1 MFSRCVLGVIA
12 AVWACGT
19 AGAQYAA
26 QAIAS
31 GPLTTASSAI
41 YLSPAEIDHLGT
53 LPREA
58 IYLDAFRER
67 LEQVMARQETVGL
80 AVAVLEQGEPV
91 LVFVGGE
98 EEAGSGRPIRRDTL
112 FRAASVSKG
121 MSATLLAILEHE
133 GRLDLSQ
140 PVPNELLPLPRGRQA
155 NALQLLSMRTGLP
168 SHAMDRQMEGG
179 QNVSLLRQ
187 RLDTLRPACAPGECY
202 TYQNV
207 AYASLEVI
215 AAQAAGLEFSTALR
229 AYLFDRVGMRN
240 ATVGADAMRASDS
253 WARPHRRRDR
263 DDDGNPRAGDPETVY
278 DSVPAAASVNVS
290 IDDMIAWAQ
299 AQLGTSG
306 LLPQSVLD
314 RVHTPQ
320 GETPSQTRR
329 LYRLSERIDSTW
341 YALGWRVY
349 DWNGQTL
356 LTHSG
361 YLSGY
366 GAQIYMEPETG
377 FAYVGLWNMDGDAPW
392 WLFPTLMDLRMAD
405 GPADW
410 LDQLDED

>member
-1 MFSRCVLGVIA
+1 MFSRFALGVIA
-12 AVWACGT
+12 AVCAS
-19 AGAQYAA
+19 ASASAQYVT
-26 QAIAS
+26 QAVSS
-31 GPLTTASSAI
+31 GPLTTASSRF
-41 YLSPAEIDHLGT
+41 YLSPSEINVLGS

-58 IYLDAFRER
+58 IYIETFRDR
-67 LEQVMARQETVGL
+67 LEQVMARQESVGL
-80 AVAVLEQGEPV
+80 AVAVIERGEPI
-91 LVFVGGE
+91 LVYTAGE

-121 MSATLLAILEHE
+121 MTATLLAVLEHE
-133 GRLDLSQ
+133 GRLDLSES
-140 PVPNELLPLPRGRQA
+140 VPSELLPLPRGRQA

-168 SHAMDRQMEGG
+168 SHAMDRQMEAG
-179 QNVSLLRQ
+179 QNVSELRQ
-187 RLDTLRPACAPGECY
+187 RLGSLSPACVPGDCY

-207 AYASLEVI
+207 AYGSLEVM
-215 AAQAAGLEFSTALR
+215 AAQAAGLEFPTALR

-240 ATVGADAMRASDS
+240 ATVGAQAMRASES

-263 DDDGNPRAGDPETVY
+263 DRDGNPRAGDPDTVY

-290 IDDMIAWAQ
+290 INDMIAWAQ
-299 AQLGTSG
+299 AQLGTSET
-306 LLPQSVLD
+306 LPASVLS
-314 RVHTPQ
+314 RVHAPQ

-329 LYRLSERIDSTW
+329 LYRLSERIHNTW

-366 GAQIYMEPETG
+366 GAQIYMEPATG
-377 FAYVGLWNMDGDAPW
+377 FAYVALWNMDGDAPW
-392 WLFPTLMDLRMAD
+392 WIFPTLMDLRMVD